1 MFVKQM
7 KLSRHF
13 EWGSPR
19 RLWKRQD
26 ELRKQLKEV
35 PLYEEY
41 RRVNNALTLYILGIA
56 IGLVALEL
64 IAFGV
69 HRLVAGG

>member
-1 MFVKQM
+1 MRIDLAK
-7 KLSRHF
+7 HF

-26 ELRKQLKEV
+26 DLRKQLKEV

-41 RRVNNALTLYILGIA
+41 RRVSNTVNAYFYVA
-56 IGLVALEL
+56 VIGLVVLEL

-69 HRLVAGG
+69 YRLVAGG